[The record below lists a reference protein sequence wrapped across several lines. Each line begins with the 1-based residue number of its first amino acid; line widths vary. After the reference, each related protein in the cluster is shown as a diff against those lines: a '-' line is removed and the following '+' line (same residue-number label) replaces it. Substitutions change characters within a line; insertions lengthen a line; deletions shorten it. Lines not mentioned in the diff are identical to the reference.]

1 MSRGTNISKLLISLR
16 PIIACAKP
24 VLVLSNQMS
33 KIWAQP
39 CYPPGGGG
47 GWEFL
52 VGVFLI
58 QTKKCNFPYLFAD

>member
-39 CYPPGGGG
+39 CYPPPPGGGG
-47 GWEFL
+47 GGGGG
-52 VGVFLI
+52 VGILGGG
-58 QTKKCNFPYLFAD
+58 FPHSDQKM

>member
-39 CYPPGGGG
+39 CYPPPGGGAG
-47 GWEFL
+47 GG
-52 VGVFLI
+52 VGI
-58 QTKKCNFPYLFAD
+58 RGGGFPHSDQKM